1 MVIGVNHSN
10 IDVTDVECSKNFYT
24 KLFGFTHKKTY
35 YYESGMI
42 VCLLTLNDFVLELV
56 QHVTPRV
63 EKNSVGV
70 MNHIAYDVDDLRQTI
85 KDFKEYGVVFQS
97 EEIKSG
103 FGGTIELINLKGPD
117 GENIVLIETLKQTLP
132 ST

>member
-10 IDVTDVECSKNFYT
+10 IDVTDVECSKDFYT

-35 YYESGMI
+35 FYESGMI

-85 KDFKEYGVVFQS
+85 KDFKELGIVFQS

-103 FGGTIELINLKGPD
+103 FEGAIELINMKGPD
-117 GENIVLIETLKQTLP
+117 GENIVLIETL
-132 ST
+132 